1 MSLGY
6 AIAIKVRRR
15 NDPAMPKFLDL
26 FAALVPGDILAAH
39 GVILAF
45 TTTSVENG
53 STIRGAD
60 STLALQVAF
69 FGLMVVSV
77 FLYVAVHHKDWQRE
91 DYGRMLIPPAAF
103 VGWTMLQRPT
113 AFDAVF
119 PGHWP
124 IRVVLALLLALV
136 LGATAYWLSYKPARK
151 GH

>member
-6 AIAIKVRRR
+6 AIATKVRRR
-15 NDPAMPKFLDL
+15 SDPGMPKFLDL

-39 GVILAF
+39 GVILAL
-45 TTTSVENG
+45 TTTSVESG
-53 STIRGAD
+53 SVISDPDSIGA
-60 STLALQVAF
+60 LKAAF
-69 FGLMVVSV
+69 FGLMVASV

-91 DYGRMLIPPAAF
+91 DYGRMLIPPVAF
-103 VGWTMLQRPT
+103 VGWTMLQKPS

-136 LGATAYWLSYKPARK
+136 LGATAYWLSFKPARK